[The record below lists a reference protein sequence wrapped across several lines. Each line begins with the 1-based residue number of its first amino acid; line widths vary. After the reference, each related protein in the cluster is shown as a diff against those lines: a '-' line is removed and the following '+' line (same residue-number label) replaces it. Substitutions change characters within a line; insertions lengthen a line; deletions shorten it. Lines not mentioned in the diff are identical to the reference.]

1 MEGRA
6 SGPTGASPPAGS
18 HTTPPLVG
26 RRDVLDQF
34 TRLLNSI
41 GEPASKRAA
50 ESTRLVGLAGEPGA
64 GKTRLLQ
71 ELVADAESRGM
82 LPLAGRAAE
91 FEQEMPFGAVVD
103 ALDDHLDTIAE
114 PSGPLGAQTASLL
127 VAVFPALAASG
138 SGETGSQE
146 PADTGLGRY
155 GIYRAVRR
163 LLEEVVPAS
172 GLVLILDD
180 LHWADEA
187 TIELLDYL
195 VRHPPR
201 GPVLIVVA
209 YRPAQASPRLAALMQ
224 AAQPIPVTPLNE
236 AEVEEFLGPGVNR
249 TRREALFAASGGN
262 PFYLEALARMGS
274 EPVSGA
280 GGPGELPPAIR
291 AALRMELSGLP
302 ADALLVAQGA
312 AVAADEFEPALAAV
326 AAELPEDRT
335 LDAISELVA
344 RDVVRPASAGRFRFR
359 HPLVRHA
366 AYGSAAAG
374 WQLAAHARIAAC
386 LAGVGAPATA
396 RAHHVE
402 RSGRFGDRAAIDTL
416 VAATRAVAAQAP
428 ATAAHWLGAA
438 LNLLPEDAADRIELL
453 LELARLQAVSGRL
466 QEGRDTAREV
476 LRLLPPADY
485 ARRAQAARFG
495 ALMERQLDRPHEA
508 RALLLD
514 ELRRIPGPQ
523 SAAALPLR
531 IRLIAESLMRSDF
544 RAAQAVLD
552 MMPENSPGWD
562 PGIRLAVAALRPLP
576 AYAAGRMGDAV
587 RYVEAADRLLATA
600 ADEHLAE
607 WPDAIAWLCWTE
619 TFLGRHGAARGHFD
633 RAIGV
638 ARATGQSYIMS
649 NLLAGRA
656 RSDVMLG
663 RLQEAVTAA
672 EDAAEAA
679 RLLGSGQQLGFA
691 LTQQC
696 LARSW
701 AGDDEDAVRLGAEA
715 VDTGGGGEWWG
726 ALARYARALALV
738 NAGDLEQGEPAL
750 LDACDGFKA
759 PRLDL
764 GTLIFCCE
772 TLARVAALRGRSG
785 EAAEWADRAEQS
797 ARPDAETTIGAA
809 RLARAHALVEADPM
823 GAAAHA
829 LEAAGMFGAADL
841 RIDTGR
847 ATMRAGTAY
856 AAAGERG
863 PAVKH
868 LGAAAT
874 IFADCGARALHAKA
888 VREQRRLGVRVSSRA
903 AGRGSGPYGLTRR
916 EMEVAKLIVD
926 GHTNQQI
933 AERLYLSPRTV
944 ETHISHIFAK
954 LGVSSRVAIVS
965 ALNRFL

>member
-6 SGPTGASPPAGS
+6 SGPTGAPPTAGS
-18 HTTPPLVG
+18 PTNPPLVG
-26 RRDVLDQF
+26 RREVLGRF
-34 TRLLNSI
+34 TRLLDAI
-41 GEPASKRAA
+41 GDGAF
-50 ESTRLVGLAGEPGA
+50 RLIGLAGEPGA
-64 GKTRLLQ
+64 GKTRLLI
-71 ELVADAESRGM
+71 ELAAEAETRGM
-82 LPLAGRAAE
+82 LPLWGRAAE

-103 ALDDHLDTIAE
+103 ALDDRLETVSAE
-114 PSGPLGAQTASLL
+114 LPGRLGQQAASLL
-127 VAVFPALAASG
+127 AAVFPALAANRPDDPG
-138 SGETGSQE
+138 PQ
-146 PADTGLGRY
+146 PPDTGLGRY
-155 GIYRAVRR
+155 GVYRAVRR
-163 LLEEVVPAS
+163 MLEEISPDQ

-187 TIELLDYL
+187 SVELLDHL
-195 VRHPPR
+195 VRHPPHGR
-201 GPVLIVVA
+201 VLIVVA
-209 YRPAQASPRLAALMQ
+209 YRPAQASPRLAALME
-224 AAQPIPVTPLNE
+224 AAPRIPVDPLNE
-236 AEVEEFLGPGVNR
+236 AEVEEFLGPKVSR
-249 TRREALFAASGGN
+249 ARRQALFEASGGN
-262 PFYLEALARMGS
+262 PFYLEALSRMGS
-274 EPVSGA
+274 EPVAGI
-280 GGPGELPPAIR
+280 GGPDELPPAIR
-291 AALRMELSGLP
+291 AALRVELSGLS
-302 ADALLVAQGA
+302 ANALLVACAA

-326 AAELPEDRT
+326 AAELPEEQT
-335 LDAISELVA
+335 LAAISELVA
-344 RDVVRPASAGRFRFR
+344 RDVVRPASPGRFRFR

-374 WQLAAHARIAAC
+374 WQLAAHARIAAH
-386 LAGVGAPATA
+386 LTALGAPATA

-416 VAATRAVAAQAP
+416 VAAARTVVAQAP
-428 ATAAHWLGAA
+428 ATAAHWLSAA
-438 LNLLPEDAADRIELL
+438 LNLMPDESDDRIELM
-453 LELARLQAVSGRL
+453 LELGRLQAVSGRL
-466 QEGRDTAREV
+466 VDGRDTAREV

-552 MMPENSPGWD
+552 LMPETSPDWD
-562 PGIRLAVAALRPLP
+562 PGIELAVAALRPLP
-576 AYAAGRMGDAV
+576 AYAAGRMADAV

-619 TFLGRHGAARGHFD
+619 TFLGRHRAARGHFD
-633 RAIGV
+633 RALAV

-663 RLQEAVTAA
+663 RLEEAAAAA

-696 LARSW
+696 LAHSW
-701 AGDDEDAVRLGAEA
+701 AGDDEIALRLGAQA

-738 NAGDLEQGEPAL
+738 NAGDLEAGEPAL
-750 LDACDGFKA
+750 LDACDDFKA

-772 TLARVAALRGRSG
+772 TLARVATARGRTS
-785 EAAEWADRAEQS
+785 EAVQWADRAEQG
-797 ARPDAETTIGAA
+797 ARADAETTIGAA
-809 RLARAHALVEADPM
+809 RLARAHVLVESDPA
-823 GAAAHA
+823 GAAEHA
-829 LEAAGMFGAADL
+829 RAAAEVFAAAEL
-841 RIDTGR
+841 RIDAGR
-847 ATMRAGTAY
+847 ATMRAGIAY
-856 AAAGERG
+856 AAAGERVH
-863 PAVKH
+863 AVKE
-868 LGAAAT
+868 LGVAAT
-874 IFADCGARALHAKA
+874 IFKDCGARALHAKT
-888 VREQRRLGVRVSSRA
+888 VREQRRLGVRVSSRP

-916 EMEVAKLIVD
+916 EMEVARLIVD

-933 AERLYLSPRTV
+933 AAKLFVSPRTV

-954 LGVSSRVAIVS
+954 LGVTSRVAIVS
-965 ALNRFL
+965 ALNRVL

>member
-1 MEGRA
+1 MNGRV
-6 SGPTGASPPAGS
+6 SGPTGASSTAG
-18 HTTPPLVG
+18 TGRDVTPPLVG

-34 TRLLNSI
+34 TRLLDVI
-41 GEPASKRAA
+41 GDGMA
-50 ESTRLVGLAGEPGA
+50 RLVGLAGEPGT
-64 GKTRLLQ
+64 GKTRLLI
-71 ELVADAESRGM
+71 ELMSDAESRGM
-82 LPLAGRAAE
+82 LPLWGQAAE

-103 ALDDHLDTIAE
+103 ALDDHLETFAAE
-114 PSGPLGAQTASLL
+114 LPGRLGEQAGSLL
-127 VAVFPALAASG
+127 SAVFPALSANRFDASV
-138 SGETGSQE
+138 
-146 PADTGLGRY
+146 PVDTGMGRY
-155 GIYRAVRR
+155 GAYRAIRR
-163 LLEEVVPAS
+163 LLEEVIPKE

-187 TIELLDYL
+187 SVELLDHL
-195 VRHPPR
+195 VRHPPH
-201 GPVLIVVA
+201 GQVLVVVA
-209 YRPAQASPRLAALMQ
+209 YRPAQASPRLAALME
-224 AAQPIPVTPLNE
+224 AAPRISVGPFDET
-236 AEVEEFLGPGVNR
+236 EVEEFLGPGVNR
-249 TRREALFAASGGN
+249 ARRKALFEASGGN

-274 EPVSGA
+274 EPIAGS
-280 GGPGELPPAIR
+280 GGPDELPPAIR
-291 AALRMELSGLP
+291 AALRVELSGLP
-302 ADALLVAQGA
+302 ADARLVAQAA

-335 LDAISELVA
+335 LEAISELVA
-344 RDVVRPASAGRFRFR
+344 RDVVRPASPGRFRFR

-366 AYGSAAAG
+366 AYGAAAAG
-374 WQLAAHARIAAC
+374 WQLAAHARIAAH
-386 LAGVGAPATA
+386 LARLGAPATT

-428 ATAAHWLGAA
+428 AAAAHWLAAA
-438 LNLLPEDAADRIELL
+438 LNLMPEEASDRIELL

-531 IRLIAESLMRSDF
+531 IRLVAESLMRSDF

-552 MMPENSPGWD
+552 MMPETSPDWD
-562 PGIRLAVAALRPLP
+562 PGITLAVAALRPLP
-576 AYAAGRMGDAV
+576 AYAAGRMADAV
-587 RYVEAADRLLATA
+587 RYIDAASRLLATA

-619 TFLGRHGAARGHFD
+619 TFLGRHRAAREHFD
-633 RAIGV
+633 RAIAV
-638 ARATGQSYIMS
+638 YRATGQSYIMS
-649 NLLAGRA
+649 NLFAGKA
-656 RSDVMLG
+656 RSGVMLG
-663 RLQEAVTAA
+663 RLDEAAAAA
-672 EDAAEAA
+672 EDAADAA

-691 LTQQC
+691 LTQEC

-701 AGDDEDAVRLGAEA
+701 AGDDEVALRLGAEA

-726 ALARYARALALV
+726 ALARYARGMALV
-738 NAGDLEQGEPAL
+738 NSGDLEAGEPAL
-750 LDACDGFKA
+750 LDACDDFKA

-772 TLARVAALRGRSG
+772 TLAWVAASRGRQR
-785 EAAEWADRAEQS
+785 EAIQWADRAEQG
-797 ARPDAETTIGAA
+797 ARPDAETTMAAA
-809 RLARAHALVEADPM
+809 RLARAHTLIESDPAVAAEHAS
-823 GAAAHA
+823 AAAEVFA
-829 LEAAGMFGAADL
+829 TAEL
-841 RIDTGR
+841 RIDAGR
-847 ATMRAGTAY
+847 ATMHAGIAY

-863 PAVKH
+863 HAVSR

-874 IFADCGARALHAKA
+874 IFEDCGARNLHAQT
-888 VREQRRLGVRVSSRA
+888 VREQRRLGVRVNRRT
-903 AGRGSGPYGLTRR
+903 AGRGAGPHGLTRR
-916 EMEVAKLIVD
+916 EMEVARLIVD
-926 GHTNQQI
+926 GNTNQQI
-933 AERLYLSPRTV
+933 AERLFVSPRTV

-954 LGVSSRVAIVS
+954 LGVTSRVAIVS
-965 ALNRFL
+965 ALNRPL

>member
-6 SGPTGASPPAGS
+6 SGPTGASPTAGS

-26 RRDVLDQF
+26 RRDVLDRF
-34 TRLLNSI
+34 AGLLDAI
-41 GEPASKRAA
+41 GDGTS
-50 ESTRLVGLAGEPGA
+50 RLVGLAGEPGA
-64 GKTRLLQ
+64 GKTRLLL
-71 ELVADAESRGM
+71 ELADMAEARGM
-82 LPLAGRAAE
+82 LPIWGRAAE

-103 ALDDHLDTIAE
+103 ALDDRMETLAE
-114 PSGPLGAQTASLL
+114 ELPGRLGEQPASLL
-127 VAVFPALAASG
+127 AAVFPALSANRLDDPAP
-138 SGETGSQE
+138 Q

-155 GIYRAVRR
+155 GVYRAVRR
-163 LLEEVVPAS
+163 LLEEIAPAG

-180 LHWADEA
+180 LHWSDEA
-187 TIELLDYL
+187 SIELLDHL

-201 GPVLIVVA
+201 GRMLIVVA
-209 YRPAQASPRLAALMQ
+209 YRPAQASARLAALME
-224 AAQPIPVTPLNE
+224 AAPRIAVGPLNE
-236 AEVEEFLGPGVNR
+236 AEVEEFLGPKINR
-249 TRREALFAASGGN
+249 TRRRELFEASGGN
-262 PFYLEALARMGS
+262 PFYLEALSRMDG
-274 EPVSGA
+274 EPVDAG

-291 AALRMELSGLP
+291 AALRLELSGLS
-302 ADALLVAQGA
+302 ANALLVAQAA
-312 AVAADEFEPALAAV
+312 AVAADVFEPALAAV
-326 AAELPEDRT
+326 AAELPEDQT
-335 LDAISELVA
+335 LEAISELVA
-344 RDVVRPASAGRFRFR
+344 RDVVRPAAPGRFRFR

-374 WQLAAHARIAAC
+374 WQLSAHARIAAH
-386 LAGVGAPATA
+386 LADLGAPATA

-402 RSGRFGDRAAIDTL
+402 RSGRFGDGDAIGTL
-416 VAATRAVAAQAP
+416 VAAARTVVAQAP

-438 LNLLPEDAADRIELL
+438 LALMPEESAERIELL

-466 QEGRDTAREV
+466 VEGRDTAREV
-476 LRLLPPADY
+476 LRLLPPDDY

-531 IRLIAESLMRSDF
+531 IRLVAESLMRSDF

-552 MMPENSPGWD
+552 LMPENSPDWE
-562 PGIRLAVAALRPLP
+562 PGLVLAVAALRPLP
-576 AYAAGRMGDAV
+576 AYAAGRMSDAV
-587 RYVEAADRLLATA
+587 RYVEAAGRLLATA

-619 TFLGRHGAARGHFD
+619 TFLGRHGAAREHFD

-638 ARATGQSYIMS
+638 ARGTGQSFIMS

-663 RLQEAVTAA
+663 RLREAAAAA

-701 AGDDEDAVRLGAEA
+701 AGDHEEALRLGGEA

-726 ALARYARALALV
+726 ALARYARAIALV
-738 NAGDLEQGEPAL
+738 NSGDLEAGEPAL
-750 LDACDGFKA
+750 LEACDDFKA

-772 TLARVAALRGRSG
+772 TLARVATLRGRFR
-785 EAAEWADRAEQS
+785 EAERWADRAEQS

-809 RLARAHALVEADPM
+809 RLARAHALVEANPV
-823 GAAAHA
+823 GAAEHA
-829 LEAAGMFGAADL
+829 LQAAEVFAAAEL
-841 RIDTGR
+841 RIDAGR
-847 ATMRAGTAY
+847 AVMRAGTAY
-856 AAAGERG
+856 AAAGQRG
-863 PAVKH
+863 HAVEH

-874 IFADCGARALHAKA
+874 IFKDCGARALHAHT
-888 VREQRRLGVRVSSRA
+888 VREQRRLGVRVNSQSQ
-903 AGRGSGPYGLTRR
+903 GRGSGPYGLTRR
-916 EMEVAKLIVD
+916 EMEVAMLIVE

-933 AERLYLSPRTV
+933 ATRLFVSPRTV

-954 LGVSSRVAIVS
+954 LGVTSRVAIVS
-965 ALNRFL
+965 ALNRNT